1 MSKFGRTESYE
12 KPGSGVFIMG
22 LKIFGYSVLAGIMSL
37 FVSFS
42 LLMLSNAAFT
52 HTVGYHEYE
61 VINGEQVLIDT
72 VYFDE
77 DTTYESQEQS
87 ATDDRRISREMI
99 VEPKNPACASLINMM
114 KVIEQLIGVVILVV
128 LTGYYVHREGDRD
141 RNLVRHHSM
150 EPQAL
155 KGLWIG
161 LIAAIPSGLLYLL
174 LIVGKCGILS
184 ESVQGVYRLL
194 NASFTPIIN
203 GIMPVDVYPAT
214 AIAVWQLLLLFLVW
228 TVLPV
233 TCAVCYT
240 LGYRRTFKK
249 IKKKFKK

>member
-1 MSKFGRTESYE
+1 MSQPIRSDSYE
-12 KPGSGVFIMG
+12 KPGSGIVVMG

-61 VINGEQVLIDT
+61 VINGEQVLVNT

-77 DTTYESQEQS
+77 DTTYESEQQT
-87 ATDDRRISREMI
+87 ATDDRRVSREMI
-99 VEPKNPACASLINMM
+99 VEPKNAACEALIGWMD
-114 KVIEQLIGVVILVV
+114 VIEQLIGIVILVV

-141 RNLVRHHSM
+141 RNLVRHHNM
-150 EPQAL
+150 EPRPL

-161 LIAAIPSGLLYLL
+161 LVAAIPSGALYAL
-174 LIVGKCGILS
+174 LIAGKCGVMS

-194 NASFTPIIN
+194 NASFTPVIN
-203 GIMPVDVYPAT
+203 VIMPTDVYPAT
-214 AIAVWQLLLLFLVW
+214 AVSVWQLLLLFLVW
-228 TVLPV
+228 AVLPV

-249 IKKKFKK
+249 LKKKFKK